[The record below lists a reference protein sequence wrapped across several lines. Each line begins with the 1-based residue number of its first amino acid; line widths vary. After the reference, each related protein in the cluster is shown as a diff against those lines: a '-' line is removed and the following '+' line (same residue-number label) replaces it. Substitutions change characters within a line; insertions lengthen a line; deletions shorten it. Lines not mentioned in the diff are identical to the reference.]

1 MPNPIGRKRI
11 PSASSEVDT
20 LKKELEALKAMYVQD
35 MANISADIQT
45 LGNQSQPA
53 DSQPAS

>member
-11 PSASSEVDT
+11 PSAASEVDA
-20 LKKELEALKAMYVQD
+20 LKKELEALKSMYVQD

-45 LGNQSQPA
+45 LGSQTQTSETP
-53 DSQPAS
+53 SEG

>member
-11 PSASSEVDT
+11 PSASSEVDA
-20 LKKELEALKAMYVQD
+20 LKKELEALKSMYVQD

-45 LGNQSQPA
+45 LGSQTQTSEPT
-53 DSQPAS
+53 PEG

>member
-11 PSASSEVDT
+11 PSASSEVDA
-20 LKKELEALKAMYVQD
+20 LKKELEALKSMYVQD

-45 LGNQSQPA
+45 LGSQTQTSEPA
-53 DSQPAS
+53 PEG

>member
-11 PSASSEVDT
+11 PSASSEVDA

-45 LGNQSQPA
+45 LGTQTQSSEAPA
-53 DSQPAS
+53 EG